1 MGAERGLV
9 RVPACPVERAR
20 GAMRYSGREVR
31 FSREIPPHSRVY
43 LSEPSASPNVSW
55 FVPCQLSANGS
66 VGRRGAGGDL
76 TGWYSGA
83 HTALVSLSKRS
94 DGEHHPSGL
103 WADCGFACEHLL
115 DNEEPGGETAISEPF
130 VIFPTGQKLI

>member
-1 MGAERGLV
+1 M
-9 RVPACPVERAR
+9 RVPACPVERAPGGR
-20 GAMRYSGREVR
+20 GRGGGAMC
-31 FSREIPPHSRVY
+31 SREIPSPLTPACTCLSR
-43 LSEPSASPNVSW
+43 LKSTSLNIRW
-55 FVPCQLSANGS
+55 FVPCQLSVNGLL
-66 VGRRGAGGDL
+66 AGEKPGV
-76 TGWYSGA
+76 TSQAAYSGA